1 MQCDEESEVNRW
13 KWLGKFLLLSVAYG
27 IGLIQHNCYKIL
39 SNYYL
44 E

>member
-1 MQCDEESEVNRW
+1 MQSDEESEVNQW
-13 KWLGKFLLLSVAYG
+13 SWLGKFRPHSGGYG
-27 IGLIQHNCYKIL
+27 IGLIRHNCYKIL